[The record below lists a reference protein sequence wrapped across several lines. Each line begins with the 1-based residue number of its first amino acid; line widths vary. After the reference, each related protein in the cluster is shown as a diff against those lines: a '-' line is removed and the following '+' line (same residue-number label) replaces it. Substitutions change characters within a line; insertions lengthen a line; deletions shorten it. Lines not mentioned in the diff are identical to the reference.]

1 MSTKPIIIVAVAA
14 VCLFFAWRF
23 LGPVVCFL
31 FPRRVSHRHGRDLQE
46 PDDPLCGRLKE
57 LGFIF
62 LGVRIESVGWLWRRK
77 AAVYVLDK
85 TVAADLVLP
94 PKLKGSYLMTFWPE
108 SRCALTRV
116 GSDRTV
122 EAPKY
127 HSAGAAVS
135 GGFEGL
141 LQAHRKT
148 EAVVGMGD
156 EPRRVK
162 DMQRRLEL
170 ASEWYRNHARAEL
183 SLAAALGAVIALGFL
198 SFGIYAIWL
207 LSR

>member
-1 MSTKPIIIVAVAA
+1 MSTKPIIMVAVAA

-31 FPRRVSHRHGRDLQE
+31 FPGRVTHRDTHDLRE
-46 PDDPLCGRLKE
+46 PDDPLAGRLKE
-57 LGFIF
+57 LGFAF
-62 LGVRIESVGWLWRRK
+62 LGVRIESIGWLWRRK
-77 AAVYVLDK
+77 AAVYVLDR

-108 SRCALTRV
+108 SRCALTRA

-135 GGFEGL
+135 GGLAGL

-156 EPRRVK
+156 DPRPVENMK
-162 DMQRRLEL
+162 SRLEL
-170 ASEWYRNHARAEL
+170 AAEWYRNHARAEL